1 LFSIKPAA
9 VPVSDANGIVNEM
22 AGTEVA
28 FVTVEVNVLPLA
40 VTVIGFTLV
49 TVPPLPVAETIIEP
63 SPFVIETPL
72 PAVMVDL
79 LNVPDV
85 VPINISPFVN
95 ADCPVPPLTTGITP
109 DILSPDIEDV
119 VSKVFTNAVVAI
131 LVLLSP

>member
-1 LFSIKPAA
+1 
-9 VPVSDANGIVNEM
+9 M

-63 SPFVIETPL
+63 LPFVIETPL
-72 PAVMVDL
+72 PAVIVDL

-85 VPINISPFVN
+85 VPIKICPSVN
-95 ADCPVPPLTTGITP
+95 ADCPVPPLITGITP
-109 DILSPDIEDV
+109 DILSPDI
-119 VSKVFTNAVVAI
+119 
-131 LVLLSP
+131 